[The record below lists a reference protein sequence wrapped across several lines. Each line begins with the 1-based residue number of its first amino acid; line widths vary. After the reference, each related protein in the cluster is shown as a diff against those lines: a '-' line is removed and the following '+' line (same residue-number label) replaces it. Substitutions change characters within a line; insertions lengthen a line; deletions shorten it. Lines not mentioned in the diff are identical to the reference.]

1 VPRPIEPAGYPP
13 APDTVPPMDSGYF
26 GPDSMTWRINQEMTV
41 LFGGVRA
48 LLMHAA
54 HPLVAAGAR
63 QTAAYRRD
71 PWARLLR
78 TLSLQL
84 LLPFG
89 TKDEARHAADRIN
102 RLHAVIHG
110 TDRVTGEHYDALDPE
125 LLLWVHACLEES
137 TVIFY
142 ERTVRPLTDAQKQR
156 FHEESLAA
164 AELVLLPR
172 ERVPATYR
180 EMTAYVDE
188 VVHSGRLMLTDVAR
202 EVADLIRGEPVPIHL
217 RGYANRSQVPSR
229 FGLLTSRNVIPGAS
243 LFAHPLKPIWKFIS
257 FAAVGTLPAEVRSL
271 YSHRWSERQAK
282 TLDRDLRML
291 KRIRPYLPRRFR
303 LILPA
308 RIALRRAAG
317 EQVPMPDA
325 SRAQA

>member
-1 VPRPIEPAGYPP
+1 
-13 APDTVPPMDSGYF
+13 MDSGFF

-63 QTAAYRRD
+63 QTATYRHD

-89 TKDEARHAADRIN
+89 TTQEATHAAARIN
-102 RLHAVIHG
+102 KLHTIVNG
-110 TDRVTGEHYDALDPE
+110 TDPVTGEHYDALDPE

-137 TVIFY
+137 TVLFY
-142 ERTVRPLTDAQKQR
+142 ELTVRPLTDHQKEQ
-156 FHEESLAA
+156 FHRENLTA

-172 ERVPATYR
+172 HRVPATYP
-180 EMTAYVDE
+180 ELTAYVDG
-188 VVHSGRLMLTDVAR
+188 VIGSGRLMITDVAR
-202 EVADLIRGEPVPIHL
+202 EVSDLIGGQQVPLNLGEPGG
-217 RGYANRSQVPSR
+217 R
-229 FGLLTSRNVIPGAS
+229 LLPGPVAGDPTPTTDGAS
-243 LFAHPLKPIWKFIS
+243 SLIPRTLRPIWKFIS
-257 FAAVGTLPAEVRSL
+257 FAAVGTLPEEVRRL
-271 YSHRWSERQAK
+271 YGYHWTPTKARVLSANLSV
-282 TLDRDLRML
+282 L
-291 KRIRPYLPRRFR
+291 KRVRPYLPKRFR

-308 RIALRRAAG
+308 RVAIRRLAG
-317 EQVPMPDA
+317 ADVPMP
-325 SRAQA
+325 RR